1 MTTFALCATLSLH
14 VCVIARR
21 AWSLF
26 AEDQE
31 PAGRIADGLIIAFS
45 AAIIVGVWPLTIGAA
60 P

>member
-1 MTTFALCATLSLH
+1 MTAFALYAILSLH
-14 VCVIARR
+14 VCFIAQR

-31 PAGRIADGLIIAFS
+31 PTWRIADGLIIAFY